1 MPKVQQ
7 AQADLGIIRTPELAR
22 VTVKESFGS
31 PVETQGVFY
40 QSCGNVSIC
49 HTHQFLDLLNGS

>member
-22 VTVKESFGS
+22 VTVKD
-31 PVETQGVFY
+31 
-40 QSCGNVSIC
+40 QSWSNLNLF
-49 HTHQFLDLLNGS
+49 TFLV